1 MRWVWDSFKD
11 NLNTNQISCYSLLVR
26 ILLPIEVALN
36 EASSVAILEG
46 FNLVRILQAISST
59 RVWYLAKKSSKF
71 LFYGRHFCFLSLIVS
86 F

>member
-1 MRWVWDSFKD
+1 MVMRWVWDSFKD

-59 RVWYLAKKSSKF
+59 RV
-71 LFYGRHFCFLSLIVS
+71 
-86 F
+86 